1 MRFDPVECG
10 KRMKALRESKK
21 LTQMQLAEHLNIS
34 LNHLKALEHA
44 RRLFS
49 IYLVIEISE
58 FFDVSLDYLL
68 LGKTQSASQVHSE
81 LNAAIEILERIKKE
95 L

>member
-1 MRFDPVECG
+1 MRFNPVECG
-10 KRMKALRESKK
+10 KRMKALRESKN
-21 LTQMQLAEHLNIS
+21 LTQMQLAEQLNIS
-34 LNHLKALEHA
+34 LNHVKALEHA

-49 IYLVIEISE
+49 IDLVIEISA

-68 LGKTQSASQVHSE
+68 LGKTKSTSHVHSE
-81 LNAAIEILERIKKE
+81 LNAAIEILEHIKKE